1 MSVIQ
6 RWLDRFCYK
15 HPRFGIPNLML
26 VVVIGN
32 VLVWLLDQ
40 FSQGF
45 SLSSALCFAPYY
57 IIHKGEIWRLLTF
70 IFVPATSNLFFLAI
84 SLYF

>member
-26 VVVIGN
+26 IVVIGTA
-32 VLVWLLDQ
+32 LVWLLDQ
-40 FSQGF
+40 FSQ
-45 SLSSALCFAPYY
+45 SYSMSNLLCFAPYF
-57 IIHKGEIWRLLTF
+57 ILQGE
-70 IFVPATSNLFFLAI
+70 V
-84 SLYF
+84 